1 MKNIYFKK
9 ILLITSLLLI
19 LNSFNLNN
27 ILAQTSNIED
37 LNSQLNAANQNLDE
51 LNQKRSELEAKIKA
65 KTAELE
71 NINKELQNTQNNLSA
86 TRQQKASL
94 QNEIQKLNNTI
105 KQLELNIAADQAT
118 IQKLQLEIQSLN
130 YDISDINIS
139 INKKRDAI
147 IKTLQEIQKSG
158 DKNMLTI
165 LLSNNSLADSFAEA
179 QSLTNLRSQ
188 LQIDIANL
196 SNLYKQLNQ
205 KLEMTKDKKSEIET
219 RKNNLTVKQAIIKD
233 QEQEKKIVLTQTKNQ
248 ESLYAKQLAELQK
261 QQDTLEEEIYQME
274 EELRKSFNFGL
285 LPSKHSGVLA
295 WPIKLKN
302 DGGIGII
309 TQRYGQTPYSN
320 RLYRGKPHNGLD
332 IGVPVGTPVY
342 AADDGIVMA
351 VDNND
356 KSSWAKYQY
365 GKYVLIKHNNGL
377 ATLYGHLSQWIV
389 SKGQTVSRGQLI
401 GYSGNTG
408 YSTGP
413 HLHFGVYWASS
424 IILKAIPPAA
434 GLVPVGVTIN
444 PEDYL

>member
-1 MKNIYFKK
+1 
-9 ILLITSLLLI
+9 
-19 LNSFNLNN
+19 
-27 ILAQTSNIED
+27 
-37 LNSQLNAANQNLDE
+37 
-51 LNQKRSELEAKIKA
+51 
-65 KTAELE
+65 
-71 NINKELQNTQNNLSA
+71 
-86 TRQQKASL
+86 
-94 QNEIQKLNNTI
+94 
-105 KQLELNIAADQAT
+105 
-118 IQKLQLEIQSLN
+118 
-130 YDISDINIS
+130 
-139 INKKRDAI
+139 
-147 IKTLQEIQKSG
+147 
-158 DKNMLTI
+158 
-165 LLSNNSLADSFAEA
+165 LADSFAEA

-205 KLEMTKDKKSEIET
+205 KLEITKDKKSEIET

-233 QEQEKKIVLTQTKNQ
+233 QEQEKKVVLTQTKNQ

-309 TQRYGQTPYSN
+309 TQRYGQTAYSN

-332 IGVPVGTPVY
+332 IGVPIGTPVY

-351 VDNND
+351 ADNND
-356 KSSWAKYQY
+356 KNSWAKYQY

-424 IILKAIPPAA
+424 IILKTIPPAA

>member
-1 MKNIYFKK
+1 MNKYLKLKIFIILVVGILMFSKLENIF
-9 ILLITSLLLI
+9 
-19 LNSFNLNN
+19 
-27 ILAQTSNIED
+27 AQTSNIDDLNAQLNTTNQNLED
-37 LNSQLNAANQNLDE
+37 LN
-51 LNQKRSELEAKIKA
+51 KRRAELEAKIKE

-71 NINKELQNTQNNLSA
+71 KINKELQNTQSNLSN
-86 TRQQKASL
+86 TRQQKISL
-94 QNEIQKLNNTI
+94 QNEIKRLNETI
-105 KQLELNIAADQAT
+105 KQLELNISADETT
-118 IQKLQLEIQSLN
+118 IQKLKLEIESLS
-130 YDISDINIS
+130 YDIKDISLS
-139 INKKRDAI
+139 IEKKKEAI
-147 IKTLQEIQKSG
+147 IKILQEIQRKQ
-158 DKNMLTI
+158 DKNLLII
-165 LLSNNSLADSFAEA
+165 LLSNNNLADIFTEG
-179 QSLTNLRSQ
+179 QNLLNLKNQ
-188 LQIDIANL
+188 LRLDIV
-196 SNLYKQLNQ
+196 KLNDLQ
-205 KLEMTKDKKSEIET
+205 KELNEKLNTTQNKKEEVET
-219 RKNNLTVKQAIIKD
+219 RKNNLAIKQMIMKD
-233 QEQEKKIVLTQTKNQ
+233 QKEEKNIILAQTKNK
-248 ESLYAKQLAELQK
+248 ESLYAKQLEELQK
-261 QQDTLEEEIYQME
+261 QQDSLEEEIYKME

-285 LPSKHSGVLA
+285 LPPKQKGLLS
-295 WPIKLKN
+295 WPIKLKE

-309 TQRYGQTPYSN
+309 SQRYGKTPYSN

-342 AADDGIVMA
+342 SADDGIVMA

-377 ATLYGHLSQWIV
+377 ATLYAHLSQWVV

-424 IILKAIPPAA
+424 IILKAIPPAG